1 MSTSVTEPSPAEPTH
16 AATTTLDSA
25 QAEKDQVVRRTKEK
39 LAGTIQ
45 AVGHRPHDI
54 PRRRWESLAIFAF
67 FAVAYIWFGYWL
79 VAEMHVVSFETLD
92 RLNRSL
98 MVWHNDPAKLSAIGF
113 DYPPLATLLISPL
126 TLIPALAR
134 SLVIVPVA
142 SALFA
147 AATMVLLNSML
158 RRAQVQTA
166 LRYAVLLAVGAN
178 PLVLLYG
185 AGGSRHF
192 IWISLVMAAVGALFA
207 WYVTADIRFVMIAG
221 LAFSIATLAGY
232 SSLIWFAIG
241 ALMIGSVLSRLG
253 ARGEEIEGTTVGY
266 AAPTAYVIALWT
278 AFNLIL
284 LSNPFAWIT
293 TSNDAAASGATEH
306 FSLLE
311 LAQYTGQLV
320 LYGAPLAIVVLPA
333 LIFAGFKNNSFAL
346 WLAVMLGAAILSP
359 AVSVALGLA
368 DAPMLMRNALPI
380 LLFAVV
386 GAIWLARSLGTQNA
400 AVSAILVAI
409 LVVSIPWTFH
419 AMKTYRY
426 QNLESAFAAALS
438 TGESQEGAKAVGGG
452 TIGVVSEQAM
462 ADYIRANIDEDD
474 SILTDNA
481 QTYAVMLL
489 TGDPALF
496 FDRVDR
502 SDGPWQA
509 AAKDPA
515 GADVKYLL
523 LSTDTSDD
531 LLSQL
536 YTEAVDGTDPMLPE
550 LFSTPRYRLVGVPA
564 AYQRE
569 DAGDSADSDS
579 SDESTSTPAPPT
591 GGSLGGPVQ

>member
-1 MSTSVTEPSPAEPTH
+1 MSTAAPESSQPAPSLPPPI
-16 AATTTLDSA
+16 LS
-25 QAEKDQVVRRTKEK
+25 RKER
-39 LAGTIQ
+39 LRGTVQ

-54 PRRRWESLAIFAF
+54 PRRRWESLAIFSF
-67 FAVAYIWFGYWL
+67 FSLAYIWFGYWL
-79 VAEMHVVSFETLD
+79 VVQMHVVSFETLD

-98 MVWHNDPAKLSAIGF
+98 MVWHNEPPKLSAIGF
-113 DYPPLATLLISPL
+113 DYPPLTTLLISPL
-126 TLIPALAR
+126 TLFPGVAR
-134 SLVIVPVA
+134 SLAIVPVA

-147 AATMVLLNSML
+147 AATMVVLNSML

-166 LRYAVLLAVGAN
+166 LRYAVLLALGAN

-192 IWISLVMAAVGALFA
+192 IWISLVVAAVGALFA

-221 LAFSIATLAGY
+221 LCFSVATLCGY
-232 SSLIWFAIG
+232 SSLVWFALG

-253 ARGEEIEGTTVGY
+253 ARGEEVEGTTVGY

-284 LSNPFAWIT
+284 LSDPFAWIT
-293 TSNDAAASGATEH
+293 NSSDAAAANGVEH
-306 FSLLE
+306 FSLVE

-333 LIFAGFKNNSFAL
+333 LIFTGFRNNGFAL
-346 WLAVMLGAAILSP
+346 WLAVMLAAAILAP
-359 AVSVALGLA
+359 AASVALGLT

-380 LLFAVV
+380 LLFSVI
-386 GAIWLARSLGTQNA
+386 GAIWVARSAGSQNA
-400 AVSAILVAI
+400 VVSALLVAVLI
-409 LVVSIPWTFH
+409 GSIPWTFH

-426 QNLESAFAAALS
+426 QNLEAAFANAIS
-438 TGESQEGAKAVGGG
+438 TQESQEGAITPGGG

-462 ADYIRANIDEDD
+462 ADYIRANIATES

-481 QTYAVMLL
+481 QTYGVMLL

-496 FDRVDR
+496 FDRVDK
-502 SDGPWQA
+502 SDGPWQE

-515 GADVKYLL
+515 DHAVGYLL
-523 LSTDTSDD
+523 LSTNGNDD

-536 YTEAVDGTDPMLPE
+536 YPEAVAGTDPALPE
-550 LFSTPRYRLVGVPA
+550 LFSTPRYKLVGVPA
-564 AYQRE
+564 DYTRG
-569 DAGDSADSDS
+569 DTTIDTNPLDDPAGGDFS
-579 SDESTSTPAPPT
+579 
-591 GGSLGGPVQ
+591 

>member
-1 MSTSVTEPSPAEPTH
+1 MSAPVIEPTP
-16 AATTTLDSA
+16 APS
-25 QAEKDQVVRRTKEK
+25 EPVIKRTRER
-39 LAGTIQ
+39 LAGTVQ

-79 VAEMHVVSFETLD
+79 VVEMHVVSFETLD

-113 DYPPLATLLISPL
+113 DYPPLTTLLISPL
-126 TLIPALAR
+126 TLVPALAR
-134 SLVIVPVA
+134 SLAIVPVA

-147 AATMVLLNSML
+147 AGTMVILNSML
-158 RRAQVQTA
+158 RRAQVLTA

-185 AGGSRHF
+185 AGGSRQF
-192 IWISLVMAAVGALFA
+192 IWISLVMVAVGALFA
-207 WYVTADIRFVMIAG
+207 WYVTADIRFIMISG
-221 LAFSIATLAGY
+221 LAFSVATLAGY

-253 ARGEEIEGTTVGY
+253 ARGEEIEGTTVGF

-293 TSNDAAASGATEH
+293 DSSDAASSIGVEH
-306 FSLLE
+306 FTFLE

-333 LIFAGFKNNSFAL
+333 LIFTGFRSNGFAL
-346 WLAVMLGAAILSP
+346 WLAVMLAAAILAP
-359 AVSVALGLA
+359 AASVALGLT
-368 DAPMLMRNALPI
+368 DAPMLMRNALLI
-380 LLFAVV
+380 LLFAVI
-386 GAIWLARSLGTQNA
+386 GAIWVARSSGTQNA
-400 AVSAILVAI
+400 VVSAILVALLI
-409 LVVSIPWTFH
+409 GSIPWTFH

-426 QNLESAFAAALS
+426 QNLESSFAAAIS
-438 TGESQEGAKAVGGG
+438 TRESQEGARTPTGG
-452 TIGVVSEQAM
+452 TVGTASEQAM
-462 ADYIRANIDEDD
+462 ADFIRANI
-474 SILTDNA
+474 SGKSTILTDNA

-502 SDGPWQA
+502 SDGPWQE

-515 GADVKYLL
+515 GYDVRYLL
-523 LSTDTSDD
+523 LSTDTSED

-536 YTEAVDGTDPMLPE
+536 YSDAVDGTDTLLPE
-550 LFSTPRYRLVGVPA
+550 VFSTPRYTLVGVTPDYQRPDSSSPA
-564 AYQRE
+564 AP
-569 DAGDSADSDS
+569 
-579 SDESTSTPAPPT
+579 TPALDDT
-591 GGSLGGPVQ
+591 TSGGSVQ